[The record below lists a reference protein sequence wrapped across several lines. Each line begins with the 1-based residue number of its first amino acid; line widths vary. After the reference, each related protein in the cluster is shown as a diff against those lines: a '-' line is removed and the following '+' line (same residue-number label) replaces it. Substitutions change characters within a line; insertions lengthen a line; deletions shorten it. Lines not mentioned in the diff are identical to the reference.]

1 MVFALIV
8 AALATL
14 FLGSSVADW
23 VVAQNSFESS
33 DDAENLHMLVFV
45 GPSPGDCRRLL
56 VGWVIMVAA
65 STLPAPEPPRCHATQ
80 GRRSWAWGPPTAG
93 RAA

>member
-1 MVFALIV
+1 MRYVVAMVFALIV
-8 AALATL
+8 AALATV

-45 GPSPGDCRRLL
+45 GTIAAGLL
-56 VGWVIMVAA
+56 VGWLVGWIIAGGGHSA
-65 STLPAPEPPRCHATQ
+65 PPAT
-80 GRRSWAWGPPTAG
+80 
-93 RAA
+93 

>member
-1 MVFALIV
+1 MRYVVAMVFALIV

-45 GPSPGDCRRLL
+45 GTIAGGTARRLAGRL
-56 VGWVIMVAA
+56 GD
-65 STLPAPEPPRCHATQ
+65 RR
-80 GRRSWAWGPPTAG
+80 RRSV
-93 RAA
+93 